1 MYARKNPKWKVTW
14 ECSSFAERKVM
25 KRELRT
31 DFLGVKLSSPL
42 VLPAGVLDISFSSM
56 KQVSA
61 LGAGL
66 VTSKSLTIEPRKGHE
81 GPVVA
86 EIEGG
91 MLNAMGLCNPGI
103 DAGLEE
109 LKRLKEAADQDAGKH
124 VACPVNVSIFAT
136 DVSGFRVLAERVNSS
151 SADFLELNLSC
162 PNVMDEFGVPLAASG
177 KTVGDIITA
186 VKSVS
191 TKPVIAKLSPNVTGF
206 TGIAAAAVEAGA
218 DALCMINT
226 LGPGMEID
234 IETGRPVLSNISGG
248 MSGPCIKPVTLR
260 LVYECRKA
268 GIRVP
273 IIGTGG
279 ISTGEDAVQM
289 FMAGAD
295 LVGVGTAVY
304 YRGPEVFSL
313 INEELLS
320 FLKRKGLESVSDI
333 SRII

>member
-1 MYARKNPKWKVTW
+1 
-14 ECSSFAERKVM
+14 M

-56 KQVSA
+56 KQVSD

-66 VTSKSLTIEPRKGHE
+66 VTTKSLTIEPRKGHE

-109 LKRLKEAADQDAGKH
+109 LKLLKASAAADLNGPET
-124 VACPVNVSIFAT
+124 CPVNVSIFAT
-136 DVSGFRVLAERVNSS
+136 DVGGFRILAERVNSS
-151 SADFLELNLSC
+151 DADFLELNLSC
-162 PNVMDEFGVPLAASG
+162 PNVMDEFGVPLAASE
-177 KTVGDIITA
+177 KIVGDIISA

-191 TKPVIAKLSPNVTGF
+191 LKPVIAKLSPNVTSF
-206 TGIAAAAVEAGA
+206 TKIAAAAVEAGA

-234 IETGRPVLSNISGG
+234 IETGRPVLSNVSGG
-248 MSGPCIKPVTLR
+248 MSGPCVKPVALR
-260 LVYECRKA
+260 LVHECRKA
-268 GIRVP
+268 GINVP
-273 IIGTGG
+273 VIGMGG
-279 ISTGEDAVQM
+279 ITTGEDAVQM
-289 FMAGAD
+289 IIAGAD

-304 YRGPEVFSL
+304 YRGPEVFGKISDE
-313 INEELLS
+313 IIA
-320 FLKRKGLESVSDI
+320 FLKRKRLESIHDI
-333 SRII
+333 NRIS